1 MRRFAALLSPV
12 GLLFSSAIPGGRVRP
27 ATPPLAFA
35 SSTAISNAFFTD
47 SPKVLTSPESGVISP
62 ILISFAG
69 GDLQLG
75 KSPAR
80 RTASARSD
88 RFLLTFLLL
97 LSCTGLSVPDLQWYF
112 SFPVRQQFFLGTDFP
127 CAVHDAIGKACRKEF
142 MAPFFPR
149 PSPGS

>member
-1 MRRFAALLSPV
+1 MASTPCWLMSRFAALLASV
-12 GLLFSSAIPGGRVRP
+12 GAFLSAPMKVVIFLP

-127 CAVHDAIGKACRKEF
+127 CAVHDAIGK
-142 MAPFFPR
+142 
-149 PSPGS
+149 